1 MNEYYLKRL
10 LSSKEEL
17 HQKIEEYKTAKI
29 INEIEPDKNEI
40 TGHLAK
46 AEHNLKFIDLISK
59 ESFSDWT
66 IVGCY
71 YCLYHA
77 ALSLLIKKCL
87 FSKNHD
93 ATLCLLIKEY
103 CKELSEDEFELIN
116 FTFLNN
122 EDILFY
128 VQAKDQREQA
138 SYSTKTAF
146 NRSDVNTIVIKT
158 RLLFNKAKEILR
170 ND

>member
-1 MNEYYLKRL
+1 MNEHYLKQL

-17 HQKIEEYKTAKI
+17 NQKIEEYKTAKI
-29 INEIEPDKNEI
+29 ISEIEPDKNEI
-40 TGHLAK
+40 SGHLNK
-46 AEHNLKFIDLISK
+46 AEHNLKFIDKISK
-59 ESFSDWT
+59 EGFSDWT

-77 ALSLLIKKCL
+77 ALSLIIKKGL

-103 CKELSEDEFELIN
+103 YKELLEEEFELIN

-128 VQAKDQREQA
+128 VQTKDKREQA

-146 NRSDVNTIVIKT
+146 VRSDVNTIVIKT
-158 RLLFNKAKEILR
+158 QLLFNKAKEIIQ